1 LLYCYGIESDQHY
14 NITDRKLQL
23 EDRGFGGTLVNPAS
37 GIFDDLDGD
46 SSSGSSS
53 NSTTGY
59 GGVDGGSGG
68 CECLWSNWVKQS

>member
-1 LLYCYGIESDQHY
+1 
-14 NITDRKLQL
+14 LQL

-37 GIFDDLDGD
+37 GIFDDLDG
-46 SSSGSSS
+46 SSGTS

-68 CECLWSNWVKQS
+68 CTCQWANWVKKS